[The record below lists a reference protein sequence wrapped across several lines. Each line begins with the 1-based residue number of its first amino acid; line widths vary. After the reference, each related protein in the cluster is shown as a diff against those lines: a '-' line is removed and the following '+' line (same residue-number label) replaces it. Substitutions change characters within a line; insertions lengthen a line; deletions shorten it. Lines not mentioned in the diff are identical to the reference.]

1 MKEQSPSPAPS
12 AAPSQCYVN
21 RELSWLQF
29 NRRVLE
35 EAEDPAN
42 PLCER
47 LNFASIFQ
55 SNLDEFYMVRMGML
69 MDTLHLESRDDK
81 TGLTS
86 AQQASAVLDKT
97 REYLADRDRVC
108 KELLRELASQGVE
121 LCRFH
126 SLQDKAQSFLEKYF
140 TSNVLPLLSPQIIGR
155 KQPFPFLRN
164 KQIYAVAI
172 LKTKGGG
179 ERMGIV
185 PCGEGVLRRLVPLP
199 GEGGRFVL
207 VEELI
212 AGFLPKIFTHYKVEG
227 TVLIRL
233 VRSADIHMDDA
244 SSEMGGMLAE
254 EYRKSMEKMVRR
266 RKRLQPVRLD
276 YQDKLTD
283 SVRDSLCSCLGL
295 SKKHL
300 FSSGAPLDL
309 TFMGALRDMLRD
321 KTELFY
327 PRRVP
332 QNSPN
337 VDPLVPMAEQIRR
350 RDLMLSYPYENVR
363 PLLRLLQE
371 AGQDPDVVS
380 IKMTLYRVAHNSK
393 IVEAL
398 VDAAEE
404 DINSSP
410 IVMLVKEMIDKAV
423 RQRASDIHIEPTE
436 RKVRVRY
443 RIDGALYE
451 KAKYDINVLNAMVA
465 RIKII
470 GGMDIAEKRKPQD
483 GRITQ
488 VVDRMEY
495 DIRVS
500 VLPTVYGE
508 KVVMR
513 LTSKTGLTKEK
524 SQLGLKPREMEQF
537 DYILQNPHGILLVTG
552 PTGSGK
558 STTLY
563 TALSELNKED
573 VNIITVED
581 PVEANIDGI
590 NQVQVNPKAELTF
603 ATALRSILRQDP
615 DIIMIGEI
623 RDRETASIA
632 VQASITGHLVVST
645 LHTNSSASTIT
656 RLEDMGI
663 ESYLIADSVIGVIAQ
678 RLVRRLCKEC
688 KRPRLATADEKELMG
703 CSMEEDVTIYEPC
716 GCSKCENTGYKGRIG
731 VYEIMKMSPRLKTI
745 ISKRQG
751 ADAIKEQ
758 ALQEGMYTLRMSATE
773 YVLDGTTSFEEMV
786 KVSFDS

>member
-1 MKEQSPSPAPS
+1 MDYSRKKLRLGDVL
-12 AAPSQCYVN
+12 VN
-21 RELSWLQF
+21 SKAISNTQLLQ
-29 NRRVLE
+29 
-35 EAEDPAN
+35 A
-42 PLCER
+42 
-47 LNFASIFQ
+47 
-55 SNLDEFYMVRMGML
+55 LD
-69 MDTLHLESRDDK
+69 
-81 TGLTS
+81 
-86 AQQASAVLDKT
+86 
-97 REYLADRDRVC
+97 
-108 KELLRELASQGVE
+108 
-121 LCRFH
+121 
-126 SLQDKAQSFLEKYF
+126 LQ
-140 TSNVLPLLSPQIIGR
+140 
-155 KQPFPFLRN
+155 
-164 KQIYAVAI
+164 
-172 LKTKGGG
+172 KGSGKKLG
-179 ERMGIV
+179 E
-185 PCGEGVLRRLVPLP
+185 
-199 GEGGRFVL
+199 VL
-207 VEELI
+207 VEEGIVTEEQIAMALSTQLHIELI
-212 AGFLPKIFTHYKVEG
+212 DLTTIAVSQDILNLIPVNVLKKNKIFPIEYADSMNVLRVAMADPMDMYAQDDISIITNCQVEPAV
-227 TVLIRL
+227 TTTRNI
-233 VRSADIHMDDA
+233 
-244 SSEMGGMLAE
+244 MLAI
-254 EYRKSMEKMVRR
+254 
-266 RKRLQPVRLD
+266 
-276 YQDKLTD
+276 DK
-283 SVRDSLCSCLGL
+283 
-295 SKKHL
+295 
-300 FSSGAPLDL
+300 
-309 TFMGALRDMLRD
+309 
-321 KTELFY
+321 Y
-327 PRRVP
+327 
-332 QNSPN
+332 
-337 VDPLVPMAEQIRR
+337 
-350 RDLMLSYPYENVR
+350 Y
-363 PLLRLLQE
+363 
-371 AGQDPDVVS
+371 GQDEVTTALEAYA
-380 IKMTLYRVAHNSK
+380 KEKNLN
-393 IVEAL
+393 VEE

-537 DYILQNPHGILLVTG
+537 DYILRNPHGILLVTG

-678 RLVRRLCKEC
+678 RLVRRLCREC

-773 YVLDGTTSFEEMV
+773 YVLDGTTSFDEMV

>member
-1 MKEQSPSPAPS
+1 MDHSRKKLRLGDVL
-12 AAPSQCYVN
+12 VN
-21 RELSWLQF
+21 SKAITNTQLLQ
-29 NRRVLE
+29 
-35 EAEDPAN
+35 A
-42 PLCER
+42 
-47 LNFASIFQ
+47 
-55 SNLDEFYMVRMGML
+55 LD
-69 MDTLHLESRDDK
+69 
-81 TGLTS
+81 
-86 AQQASAVLDKT
+86 
-97 REYLADRDRVC
+97 
-108 KELLRELASQGVE
+108 
-121 LCRFH
+121 
-126 SLQDKAQSFLEKYF
+126 LQ
-140 TSNVLPLLSPQIIGR
+140 
-155 KQPFPFLRN
+155 
-164 KQIYAVAI
+164 
-172 LKTKGGG
+172 KGSGKKLG
-179 ERMGIV
+179 E
-185 PCGEGVLRRLVPLP
+185 
-199 GEGGRFVL
+199 VL
-207 VEELI
+207 VEEGIVTEEQIAMALSAQLHIELI
-212 AGFLPKIFTHYKVEG
+212 DLTTIAVSQDILNLIPVNVLKKNKIFPIEYADSMNVLRVAMADPMDMYAQDDISIITNCQVEPAV
-227 TVLIRL
+227 TTTRNI
-233 VRSADIHMDDA
+233 
-244 SSEMGGMLAE
+244 MLAI
-254 EYRKSMEKMVRR
+254 
-266 RKRLQPVRLD
+266 
-276 YQDKLTD
+276 DK
-283 SVRDSLCSCLGL
+283 
-295 SKKHL
+295 
-300 FSSGAPLDL
+300 
-309 TFMGALRDMLRD
+309 
-321 KTELFY
+321 Y
-327 PRRVP
+327 
-332 QNSPN
+332 
-337 VDPLVPMAEQIRR
+337 
-350 RDLMLSYPYENVR
+350 Y
-363 PLLRLLQE
+363 
-371 AGQDPDVVS
+371 GQDEVTTALEAYA
-380 IKMTLYRVAHNSK
+380 KEKNLN
-393 IVEAL
+393 VEE

>member
-1 MKEQSPSPAPS
+1 MDYNRKKLRLGDVL
-12 AAPSQCYVN
+12 VN
-21 RELSWLQF
+21 SKAISNTQLLQ
-29 NRRVLE
+29 
-35 EAEDPAN
+35 A
-42 PLCER
+42 
-47 LNFASIFQ
+47 
-55 SNLDEFYMVRMGML
+55 LD
-69 MDTLHLESRDDK
+69 
-81 TGLTS
+81 
-86 AQQASAVLDKT
+86 
-97 REYLADRDRVC
+97 
-108 KELLRELASQGVE
+108 
-121 LCRFH
+121 
-126 SLQDKAQSFLEKYF
+126 LQ
-140 TSNVLPLLSPQIIGR
+140 
-155 KQPFPFLRN
+155 
-164 KQIYAVAI
+164 
-172 LKTKGGG
+172 KGSGKKLG
-179 ERMGIV
+179 E
-185 PCGEGVLRRLVPLP
+185 
-199 GEGGRFVL
+199 VL
-207 VEELI
+207 VEEGIVTEEQIAMALSTQLHIELI
-212 AGFLPKIFTHYKVEG
+212 DLTTIAVSQDILNLIPVNVLKKNKIFPIEYADSMNVLRVAMADPMDMYAQDDISIITNCQVEPAV
-227 TVLIRL
+227 TTTRNI
-233 VRSADIHMDDA
+233 
-244 SSEMGGMLAE
+244 MLAI
-254 EYRKSMEKMVRR
+254 
-266 RKRLQPVRLD
+266 
-276 YQDKLTD
+276 DK
-283 SVRDSLCSCLGL
+283 
-295 SKKHL
+295 
-300 FSSGAPLDL
+300 
-309 TFMGALRDMLRD
+309 
-321 KTELFY
+321 Y
-327 PRRVP
+327 
-332 QNSPN
+332 
-337 VDPLVPMAEQIRR
+337 
-350 RDLMLSYPYENVR
+350 Y
-363 PLLRLLQE
+363 
-371 AGQDPDVVS
+371 GQDEVTTALEAYA
-380 IKMTLYRVAHNSK
+380 KEKNLN
-393 IVEAL
+393 VEE

-451 KAKYDINVLNAMVA
+451 KAKYDINVLGAMVA

-537 DYILQNPHGILLVTG
+537 DYILRNPHGILLVTG

-563 TALSELNKED
+563 TALSELNRED

-678 RLVRRLCKEC
+678 RLVRRLCLEC
-688 KRPRLATADEKELMG
+688 KKPRLATADEKELMG
-703 CSMEEDVTIYEPC
+703 RGPEEDVTIYEPC

-731 VYEIMKMSPRLKTI
+731 VYEIMKMSPALKTI
-745 ISKRQG
+745 ISKRRG
-751 ADAIKEQ
+751 ADAIREQ
-758 ALQEGMYTLRMSATE
+758 ALREGMYTLRMSATE
-773 YVLDGTTSFEEMV
+773 YVLEGITSIDEMV
-786 KVSFDS
+786 KVSFDN

>member
-1 MKEQSPSPAPS
+1 
-12 AAPSQCYVN
+12 
-21 RELSWLQF
+21 
-29 NRRVLE
+29 
-35 EAEDPAN
+35 
-42 PLCER
+42 
-47 LNFASIFQ
+47 
-55 SNLDEFYMVRMGML
+55 
-69 MDTLHLESRDDK
+69 MD
-81 TGLTS
+81 
-86 AQQASAVLDKT
+86 
-97 REYLADRDRVC
+97 
-108 KELLRELASQGVE
+108 
-121 LCRFH
+121 
-126 SLQDKAQSFLEKYF
+126 
-140 TSNVLPLLSPQIIGR
+140 IGR
-155 KQPFPFLRN
+155 KKLRLGDVLVN
-164 KQIYAVAI
+164 SKAI
-172 LKTKGGG
+172 TNTQLLQALDMQKGSGKKLG
-179 ERMGIV
+179 EVLVDEGIV
-185 PCGEGVLRRLVPLP
+185 TEEQIAMALSTQLGIELVDLTTIAVSQDILDLIPVNVLKKNKVFPIEYAPDSMNVLRVAMADPMDMYAQDDISIITNCQVEPAVTTTRNIMLAIDKYYGQDEVTTAL
-199 GEGGRFVL
+199 EAYAKEKNL
-207 VEELI
+207 NVEE
-212 AGFLPKIFTHYKVEG
+212 A
-227 TVLIRL
+227 
-233 VRSADIHMDDA
+233 
-244 SSEMGGMLAE
+244 
-254 EYRKSMEKMVRR
+254 
-266 RKRLQPVRLD
+266 
-276 YQDKLTD
+276 
-283 SVRDSLCSCLGL
+283 
-295 SKKHL
+295 
-300 FSSGAPLDL
+300 
-309 TFMGALRDMLRD
+309 
-321 KTELFY
+321 
-327 PRRVP
+327 
-332 QNSPN
+332 
-337 VDPLVPMAEQIRR
+337 
-350 RDLMLSYPYENVR
+350 
-363 PLLRLLQE
+363 
-371 AGQDPDVVS
+371 
-380 IKMTLYRVAHNSK
+380 
-393 IVEAL
+393 
-398 VDAAEE
+398 DAAEE

-451 KAKYDINVLNAMVA
+451 RARYDINVLGAMVA

-470 GGMDIAEKRKPQD
+470 GGMDISEKRKPQD

-524 SQLGLKPREMEQF
+524 SQLGLKPREMAQF
-537 DYILQNPHGILLVTG
+537 DYILKNPHGILLVTG

-603 ATALRSILRQDP
+603 ATALRSLLRQDP

-623 RDRETASIA
+623 RDQETASIA

-678 RLVRRLCKEC
+678 RLVRRLCPNC
-688 KRPRLATADEKELMG
+688 KRPRLATPDEKELMS
-703 CSMEEDVTIYEPC
+703 CNPEEDVTIYEPC

-731 VYEIMKMSPRLKTI
+731 VYEIMRITPKLKTI
-745 ISKRQG
+745 ISKRLG

-773 YVLDGTTSFEEMV
+773 YVLDGTTSYDEMI

>member
-1 MKEQSPSPAPS
+1 M
-12 AAPSQCYVN
+12 
-21 RELSWLQF
+21 
-29 NRRVLE
+29 
-35 EAEDPAN
+35 
-42 PLCER
+42 
-47 LNFASIFQ
+47 I
-55 SNLDEFYMVRMGML
+55 
-69 MDTLHLESRDDK
+69 
-81 TGLTS
+81 
-86 AQQASAVLDKT
+86 
-97 REYLADRDRVC
+97 
-108 KELLRELASQGVE
+108 
-121 LCRFH
+121 
-126 SLQDKAQSFLEKYF
+126 
-140 TSNVLPLLSPQIIGR
+140 
-155 KQPFPFLRN
+155 
-164 KQIYAVAI
+164 
-172 LKTKGGG
+172 
-179 ERMGIV
+179 
-185 PCGEGVLRRLVPLP
+185 
-199 GEGGRFVL
+199 
-207 VEELI
+207 
-212 AGFLPKIFTHYKVEG
+212 
-227 TVLIRL
+227 
-233 VRSADIHMDDA
+233 VRSFAA
-244 SSEMGGMLAE
+244 AGKCEV
-254 EYRKSMEKMVRR
+254 RKSMDIS
-266 RKRLQPVRLD
+266 RKKLRLGDVLVDSKAITNTQLLQALD
-276 YQDKLTD
+276 MQKGSGKKLGEVLVDEGIVTEEQIAMALSTQLHIELIDLTTIAVSQDI
-283 SVRDSLCSCLGL
+283 
-295 SKKHL
+295 
-300 FSSGAPLDL
+300 LDL
-309 TFMGALRDMLRD
+309 IPVNVLKKNKIFPIEYAQDSMNVLRVAMADPMDMYAQDDISIITNCQVEPAVTTTRNIMLAID
-321 KTELFY
+321 KY
-327 PRRVP
+327 
-332 QNSPN
+332 
-337 VDPLVPMAEQIRR
+337 
-350 RDLMLSYPYENVR
+350 Y
-363 PLLRLLQE
+363 
-371 AGQDPDVVS
+371 GQDEVTTALEAYA
-380 IKMTLYRVAHNSK
+380 KEKNLN
-393 IVEAL
+393 VEE

-404 DINSSP
+404 DINNSP

-470 GGMDIAEKRKPQD
+470 GGMDISEKRKPQD

-513 LTSKTGLTKEK
+513 LTSKSGLNKEK

-537 DYILQNPHGILLVTG
+537 DYILKNPHGILLVTG

-563 TALSELNKED
+563 TALSELNTED

-603 ATALRSILRQDP
+603 ASALRSILRQDP

-623 RDRETASIA
+623 RDQETASIA

-663 ESYLIADSVIGVIAQ
+663 ESYLIADSVVGVIAQ

-688 KRPRLATADEKELMG
+688 KKPRLATADEKEIMN
-703 CSMEEDVTIYEPC
+703 CNMDEDVTIYQPC
-716 GCSKCENTGYKGRIG
+716 GCSKCDNTGYKGRIG
-731 VYEIMKMSPRLKTI
+731 VYEIMRITPKLKTI
-745 ISKRQG
+745 ISKRLG